1 MSDMQNIELSTPDS
15 TVAEGSVD
23 NTNAPGSS
31 PRLPSPSGRVGG
43 KRPRLIGPE
52 IHELNQLNPVDQ
64 IDPESTTVDIVEGR
78 TVGTQTTFPER
89 VVMCV
94 ICGHRQAIWV
104 LVPCGHRCVCPD
116 CFSLSGSHA
125 ATRETMKERPSKL
138 PFHHPRRAISVWCP
152 ATRIPRRRN
161 QCFDRQI
168 CVLSLQWLR
177 VGRRWRKP
185 SRL

>member
-31 PRLPSPSGRVGG
+31 PRSPAT

-52 IHELNQLNPVDQ
+52 INQVNQVNPFNQ
-64 IDPESTTVDIVEGR
+64 INPESTTVDIVEGR
-78 TVGTQTTFPER
+78 TVGTQTTFSER

-125 ATRETMKERPSKL
+125 ATRETMKERPSNL
-138 PFHHPRRAISVWCP
+138 PFHKDCKCP
-152 ATRIPRRRN
+152 LCRTVVRE
-161 QCFDRQI
+161 
-168 CVLSLQWLR
+168 VVTLHE
-177 VGRRWRKP
+177 
-185 SRL
+185 

>member
-1 MSDMQNIELSTPDS
+1 MSDMQNIKLCMSDMQNIKLSMPDS

-31 PRLPSPSGRVGG
+31 PEVPPT

-52 IHELNQLNPVDQ
+52 LNQVDQ

-94 ICGHRQAIWV
+94 ICSEVEATWV
-104 LVPCGHRCVCPD
+104 LVPCGHRCVCEI
-116 CFSLSGSHA
+116 CLMMIGTKACTS
-125 ATRETMKERPSKL
+125 ETFKKTGHEI
-138 PFHHPRRAISVWCP
+138 PFHKDCKCP
-152 ATRIPRRRN
+152 LCRTVVK
-161 QCFDRQI
+161 Q
-168 CVLSLQWLR
+168 VVTLHE
-177 VGRRWRKP
+177 
-185 SRL
+185 